1 MREKQLDG
9 SSLLQAKLIAL
20 QLIVQDILGRQAVA
34 SDDFNGFL
42 NQVHARV
49 HDDLTRFQL
58 DGKNPA
64 LDATILMYAGAAVDE
79 IFAPILL
86 GPPPSSI

>member
-1 MREKQLDG
+1 MGEKPLDG

-20 QLIVQDILGRQAVA
+20 QLVVQDILGRQAVA

-42 NQVHARV
+42 NRVHTGV
-49 HDDLTRFQL
+49 HDDLTRFRL
-58 DGKNPA
+58 DGKNPT
-64 LDATILMYAGAAVDE
+64 LDAEILMYAGAAVDE

-86 GPPPSSI
+86 GPAPI